1 MPSTHPKAYLAFDF
15 GAESGR
21 TILAHLH
28 SGVLT
33 IDEVH
38 RFSNDPV
45 EYGGSLHW
53 DVPRLWFE
61 TRAALSAVEDTNLA
75 GIGVDGWGVD
85 YALLGEGGE
94 LLQNPYHYRD
104 PRNARAME
112 DVLQLLTKDEIY
124 DATGIQLMAI
134 NTLNQLYAATRRT
147 PRLLDMAERL
157 LMIPDLFNYWLTGNA
172 VCEFTNATTTQLINP
187 LTRTRATPL
196 MERLGIPVRI
206 TAPIVEPGSIVGR
219 LLPGVSN
226 YHALEGTCVV
236 ACASHDTA
244 SAVAAITAHD
254 DTAFI
259 SSGTWSLVG
268 IETDAPVMTAKAR
281 QLNFSNE
288 GGVCGTTRLLKN
300 VMGLWMLQC
309 CRRSWADLGRKFAYG
324 ELMEAAGREPGFR
337 HLVDPDDG
345 SFSRPANMLEAID
358 RFCQKTGQSSPAT
371 PAAYARTIL
380 DSLALKYRVVL
391 SNLECLTPSPLTQ
404 VRVIGGGSKNRL
416 LNQFT
421 ADATGK
427 RVLAGPAEATA
438 LGNIAVQMM
447 ATGAVSSLAE
457 ARAIIDRSFP
467 TEVFEPR
474 DTGLWDREAARF
486 QHYCELAY
494 V

>member
-1 MPSTHPKAYLAFDF
+1 MVSTHPKAYLAFDF

-21 TILAHLH
+21 AILAHLH
-28 SGVLT
+28 SGVVT

-38 RFSNDPV
+38 RFPNDPV
-45 EYGGSLHW
+45 EYGGSLQW
-53 DVPRLWFE
+53 DLPRLWFE
-61 TRAALSAVEDTNLA
+61 TRAALSAVEDTDLA
-75 GIGVDGWGVD
+75 GIGVDSWGVD
-85 YALLGEGGE
+85 YALVGERGE
-94 LLQNPYHYRD
+94 LVQNPYHYRD
-104 PRNARAME
+104 PRNITAME
-112 DVLQLLTKDEIY
+112 EVLRLISKEEIY
-124 DATGIQLMAI
+124 EATGIQLMPI
-134 NTLNQLYAATRRT
+134 NTLNQLYAAARHT
-147 PRLLDMAERL
+147 PRLLEAAERL

-172 VCEFTNATTTQLINP
+172 VCEFTNATTTQLISP
-187 LTRTRATPL
+187 VSRTWATPL
-196 MERLGIPVRI
+196 MERLGIP
-206 TAPIVEPGSIVGR
+206 TKLCSPIVEPGSVIGG
-219 LLPGVSN
+219 LLPGISN
-226 YHALEGTCVV
+226 YQALEGTCVV

-244 SAVAAITAHD
+244 SAVAAITARG

-268 IETDAPVMTAKAR
+268 IETEEPVMTPKALR
-281 QLNFSNE
+281 LNFSNE
-288 GGVCGTTRLLKN
+288 GGVCRTTRLLKN

-337 HLVDPDDG
+337 HLVDPDDA
-345 SFSRPANMLEAID
+345 SFARPDDMPQAID
-358 RFCQKTGQSSPAT
+358 RFCRKTGQPSPTT

-380 DSLALKYRVVL
+380 DSLALKYRLVL
-391 SNLECLTPSPLTQ
+391 GNLESLTGRRLTQ

-438 LGNIAVQMM
+438 LGNIAVQMI
-447 ATGAVSSLAE
+447 ATGAVTSLEE

-467 TEVFEPR
+467 TEVFEPHDPDR
-474 DTGLWDREAARF
+474 WDREAQRF
-486 QHYCELAY
+486 QQYCEHAY